1 MGQANIY
8 ELVFSGTDLPDA
20 AGEDLVVVHRSD
32 RTGPGGHPV
41 YVDDTGIVQAEIS
54 DRAEV
59 RMIASGA
66 HQEHPSAVQARPV
79 AEPAGPDT

>member
-1 MGQANIY
+1 MGQAKDY
-8 ELVFSGTDLPDA
+8 ELVFGGADRPGS

-54 DRAEV
+54 DRSEV
-59 RMIASGA
+59 RMIASGG
-66 HQEHPSAVQARPV
+66 HQQLPAAVQARPV
-79 AEPAGPDT
+79 D